1 MTVNKLVNKLEWLI
15 KEVRKLNQ
23 DSIPVG
29 KLEEYI
35 QEYKNEFPENNKNNG
50 GKYAKD
56 SVIDFTINVD

>member
-23 DSIPVG
+23 NSIPVG

-35 QEYKNEFPENNKNNG
+35 QEYKSEFPEDNKKNG
-50 GKYAKD
+50 
-56 SVIDFTINVD
+56 